1 MGREVECKCCQEI
14 DEVQAKLLEAVEVE
28 ALESP
33 PSCIT
38 NHPGFLAVCINVYV
52 LQTAWY
58 QYKQQY
64 GADGHERPI
73 YKRNRHIAYR
83 QFVRWCWGFLGRE
96 IRVVLPSCAVM
107 CIQQHFP
114 APGPEEDFVFTGF
127 LYSDE

>member
-1 MGREVECKCCQEI
+1 MGREVECRCCQEV
-14 DEVQAKLLEAVEVE
+14 DEVKVKLLQAVEVE

-38 NHPGFLAVCINVYV
+38 NHPGFLAVCINGCV

-58 QYKQQY
+58 QYKQQCST
-64 GADGHERPI
+64 DGHKGPI

-107 CIQQHFP
+107 CIRQHFP
-114 APGPEEDFVFTGF
+114 APGPEEDFVFPGF
-127 LYSDE
+127 LCSD